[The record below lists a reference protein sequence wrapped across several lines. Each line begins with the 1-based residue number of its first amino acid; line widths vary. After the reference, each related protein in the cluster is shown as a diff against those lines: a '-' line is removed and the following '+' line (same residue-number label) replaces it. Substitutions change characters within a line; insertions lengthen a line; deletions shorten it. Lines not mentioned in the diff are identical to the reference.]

1 MSVRLLMIHR
11 VDIQTPAGSG
21 TFTTTATAV
30 PARVERAIQEAQI
43 TFSGLGVTDLI
54 YFDTDY
60 NLTPQHRIVFG
71 ANTYSVK
78 QIYNVGNMGCIWLV
92 AAALNGGS

>member
-11 VDIQTPAGSG
+11 VDIQAPAGGG
-21 TFTTTATAV
+21 TFTTAATDV

-54 YFDTDY
+54 YFDADHA
-60 NLTPQHRIVFG
+60 LTTGHRILFDG
-71 ANTYSVK
+71 NTYAVK
-78 QIYNVGNMGCIWLV
+78 QIYNVGNVGRIWLV
-92 AAALNGGS
+92 AVTMQ